1 MKRFTVLTNLKVTGE
16 LKAGTLNAT
25 TVNLAAAEDMTA
37 VAKAASSSYTKAEI
51 DAIVDAVNALQVA
64 VGRATT

>member
-1 MKRFTVLTNLKVTGE
+1 MAFTRFTNVEVTGE
-16 LKAGTLNAT
+16 LKAGTLDAAT
-25 TVNLAAAEDMTA
+25 VKLAAAEDMTA
-37 VAKAASSSYTKAEI
+37 VAKAASTAYTKAEI